1 MESAKRQCQRR
12 DCQLLS
18 QGQDSVESYSA
29 VEMQLR
35 LVEFCYDSAPFAV
48 LKGCIE

>member
-1 MESAKRQCQRR
+1 MESAKRQCQCR
-12 DCQLLS
+12 DCQLLA
-18 QGQDSVESYSA
+18 QGRDSVESYSA

-35 LVEFCYDSAPFAV
+35 LAEFCYDSAPFAV